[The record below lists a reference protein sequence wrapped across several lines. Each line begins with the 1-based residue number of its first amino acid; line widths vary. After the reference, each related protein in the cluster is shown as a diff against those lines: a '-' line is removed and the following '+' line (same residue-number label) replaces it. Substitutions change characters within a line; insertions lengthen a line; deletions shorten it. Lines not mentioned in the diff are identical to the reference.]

1 MKKFTAVLMSM
12 LLLTFGFTIISEEIS
27 ADPMKEKDKPHVKK
41 MKVTDEGA
49 GDLSHPSDGVD
60 DIYLKIKNPGK
71 SNQAI
76 KVDIKIT
83 DTCVNGINH
92 DDASMKIAFS
102 TGVFLHPSLLVDE
115 GFTITNDWFHKKKND
130 VNRQIDPFTDFTT
143 FFELP
148 ETGDDMIQKN
158 PTKKKGSMQY
168 NENGISELGGQ
179 PGWEGSFEFK
189 GTPGDYNMNFFLPL
203 TSPTSEGD
211 SCNLVAVLSVPITI
225 GP

>member
-1 MKKFTAVLMSM
+1 MIKITGIFLAI
-12 LLLTFGFTIISEEIS
+12 LLLTFSFTMNSQEIS

-49 GDLSHPSDGVD
+49 GDLSYPSDGID

-83 DTCVNGINH
+83 DSCVNGINH
-92 DDASMKIAFS
+92 DDASMKMAFS
-102 TGVFLHPSLLVDE
+102 TGVYLHPSVLVDE
-115 GFTITNDWFHKKKND
+115 GFTITNDWFKKKKND
-130 VNRQIDPFTDFTT
+130 VNRQIDPFTNFET

-148 ETGDDMIQKN
+148 KTGDDMIQKN
-158 PTKKKGSMQY
+158 PINKKGSLKY
-168 NENGISELGGQ
+168 NENPISELGGQ

-189 GTPGDYNMNFFLPL
+189 GNPGEYNMNFFLPL
-203 TSPTSEGD
+203 TSPTDEGD
-211 SCNLVAVLSVPITI
+211 DCNLTAVLSVPITI